1 MISKGNYT
9 LYMNHLLVV
18 YAFLL
23 PISERALSA
32 IFSIILI
39 LFIVRGEYKYYLKN
53 AIKNKILQ
61 ACLLFFLVHII
72 WLFGTDDFDYAKTII
87 DDMKYLLFPIIFLS
101 FVDKSFSIRII
112 SAFIL
117 GMLFSEVLSYLI
129 YFDVFPHMFELFDY
143 QVYKTHSIGNP
154 TPFLAHTR
162 YNVLL
167 SIVIAILMY
176 NLLKNFRETPIFINL
191 LATLFIFT
199 ASFNITI
206 VAGRIGY
213 ISYILLMFFTLFL
226 VYKKRI
232 VRVLIPFSL
241 VLFSLLY
248 LSYQSD
254 GMLTKRI
261 DQTIDSTKK
270 IFSENPDFNSSI
282 GYRISFWISSVDV
295 IKNNFIFGVGT
306 GDHMNS
312 VRLSE
317 KDAERKEILYYLSNS
332 HNEYLKALLQFGIV
346 GFLFFINIFYQIFK
360 QNTINEIDINILYII
375 TIGILIGVISSM
387 FGSKIYLPFL
397 MLMASVITSKNSFL
411 VNTESKISFKMIFYY
426 MSFALI
432 SFIFAI
438 IQ

>member
-1 MISKGNYT
+1 MINKVNYT

-39 LFIVRGEYKYYLKN
+39 FFIVRGDYKYYLRS

-72 WLFGTDDFDYAKTII
+72 WLFGTEDFDYAKTII
-87 DDMKYLLFPIIFLS
+87 DDMKYLLYPIIFLS

-129 YFDVFPHMFELFDY
+129 YFDVFPYMFELFDHR
-143 QVYKTHSIGNP
+143 VYKAHSLGNP

-167 SIVIAILMY
+167 SIVISILMY
-176 NLLKNFRETPIFINL
+176 NLLKNFRKTPLFINL
-191 LATLFIFT
+191 LTTLFIFT

-226 VYKKRI
+226 VYKKRVFSI
-232 VRVLIPFSL
+232 LIPFAL
-241 VLFSLLY
+241 VLFSLSY
-248 LSYQSD
+248 FSYQAD

-261 DQTIDSTKK
+261 DQTIESTKK
-270 IFSENPDFNSSI
+270 IFSDNPDFNSSI
-282 GYRISFWISSVDV
+282 GYRISFWISSVEV

-312 VRLSE
+312 VRLNE
-317 KDAERKEILYYLSNS
+317 KDEERKKILYYLSNS
-332 HNEYLKALLQFGIV
+332 HNEYLKVILQFGII
-346 GFLFFINIFYQIFK
+346 GFILFLNIFYQIFK
-360 QNTINEIDINILYII
+360 QNTMNKLDINILYII
-375 TIGILIGVISSM
+375 TIGIMIGVISSM
-387 FGSKIYLPFL
+387 FGSKVYLPLL
-397 MLMASVITSKNSFL
+397 MLMASVITSQNSFL
-411 VNTESKISFKMIFYY
+411 VNNELKISFKIICYY
-426 MSFALI
+426 ISFAILF
-432 SFIFAI
+432 FIFAI
-438 IQ
+438 LQ